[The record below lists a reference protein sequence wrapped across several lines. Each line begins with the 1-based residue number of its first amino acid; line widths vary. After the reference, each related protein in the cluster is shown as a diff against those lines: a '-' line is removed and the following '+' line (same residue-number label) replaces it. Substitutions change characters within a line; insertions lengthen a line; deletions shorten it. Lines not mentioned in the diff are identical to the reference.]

1 MLPYSDVDI
10 MILSEDE
17 ISEEN
22 EKRISTFIS
31 SYGMLEISNQVL
43 VFAPFKAVLNKPLPI

>member
-22 EKRISTFIS
+22 ENVSLHLFPL
-31 SYGMLEISNQVL
+31 YGM
-43 VFAPFKAVLNKPLPI
+43 